1 MLAKRINTPQV
12 SAFLAWSF
20 LFTPA
25 LLHDSS
31 WIAWILV
38 PASALLIWP
47 LTATRIVL
55 IPALITLSLLGAI
68 NIFHIGFFGYLAD
81 EFFIATALRSNQNE
95 MKEFVQTL
103 PALQIAQV
111 LAWCMAAF
119 FASKTIIRSRSHG
132 SYTAPRTSYLC
143 AMLIWA
149 ALAAWGV
156 SKKMDSTTFFQKMHR
171 VYPMHLV
178 QASFRHHE
186 MEQGLFYHPLIP
198 VQPPEHVLAK
208 TIVVVLGESATA
220 QRWSLLGYQDADTN
234 APLRNKAGVAAT
246 QVRAEGPN
254 TASALPFMLTGFSA
268 SESVARQAA
277 SFIDLAHHAGYK
289 TFVFTNSRFNNQQED
304 FYSLALRRSTDVYKK
319 VGDGDFDEV
328 LTPFLQTALSDTAEH
343 KLIVLHTYGSHPGV
357 NQRYPATRYQLP
369 DPYDNSILYT
379 SDLLEQWISIAQQ
392 SNPSSSLLLYASD
405 HGLVMPPLSQ
415 TYRTG
420 DAPSTYEVPLLL
432 WSGAPD
438 ASPLGALRTSLPAM
452 GSGSNAVLQ
461 QLAVR
466 AMGYAPPDG
475 KQ

>member
-1 MLAKRINTPQV
+1 
-12 SAFLAWSF
+12 
-20 LFTPA
+20 
-25 LLHDSS
+25 
-31 WIAWILV
+31 
-38 PASALLIWP
+38 
-47 LTATRIVL
+47 
-55 IPALITLSLLGAI
+55 
-68 NIFHIGFFGYLAD
+68 
-81 EFFIATALRSNQNE
+81 
-95 MKEFVQTL
+95 
-103 PALQIAQV
+103 
-111 LAWCMAAF
+111 
-119 FASKTIIRSRSHG
+119 
-132 SYTAPRTSYLC
+132 
-143 AMLIWA
+143 
-149 ALAAWGV
+149 
-156 SKKMDSTTFFQKMHR
+156 MDSATFFQKMHR

-178 QASFRHHE
+178 QAAFRHHE
-186 MEQGLFYHPLIP
+186 MEKGLFYSPLLP
-198 VQPPEHVLAK
+198 VLPPENFPAK

-234 APLRNKAGVAAT
+234 APLRNKAGVSVAK
-246 QVRAEGPN
+246 VRAEGPN

-277 SFIDLAHHAGYK
+277 SFVDLAHHAGYK

-328 LTPFLQTALSDTAEH
+328 LTPFLQAALSDPAEH
-343 KLIVLHTYGSHPGV
+343 KLVVLHTYGSHPGV
-357 NQRYPATRYQLP
+357 DQRYPAARYQLP

-379 SDLLEQWISIAQQ
+379 SDLLEQWISITQQ
-392 SNPSSSLLLYASD
+392 ANPASSLLLYASD

-438 ASPLGALRTSLPAM
+438 ASPLGALRNSLPAPA
-452 GSGSNAVLQ
+452 SGSNAVLQ

-466 AMGYAPPDG
+466 AMGYAPRDG